1 MPTPQGT
8 LDWTALTDDPDAV
21 APAVAD
27 AVRAGAVPTAR
38 LARIDPELSD
48 TAAFCEAYDVDVQ
61 ATANC
66 VVVQGRRGER
76 VTTAAVLV
84 LAADRADI
92 NTTVRKHLDARK
104 VSFADQEETERRT
117 GMTSGG
123 ITPVGLPAEWPIWID
138 PRVAEAEALCI
149 GSGLRSSKLIVSG
162 ADLVS
167 LPGAEVVEGV
177 GELRSA
183 GVDVPP
189 L

>member
-1 MPTPQGT
+1 MPTPQGP

-66 VVVQGRRGER
+66 VIVQGKRGER

-104 VSFADQEETERRT
+104 VSFADQEETEQIT

-123 ITPVGLPAEWPIWID
+123 ITPVGLPADWPVLID
-138 PRVAEAEALCI
+138 RAVADAEAVVI
-149 GSGLRSSKLIVSG
+149 GAGRRDAKLLVSG
-162 ADLVS
+162 AELAA
-167 LPGAEVVEGV
+167 LPGAEVLDLV
-177 GELRSA
+177 RR
-183 GVDVPP
+183 
-189 L
+189 

>member
-123 ITPVGLPAEWPIWID
+123 ITPVGLPADWPVLID
-138 PRVAEAEALCI
+138 RAVADAEAVVI
-149 GSGLRSSKLIVSG
+149 GAGRRGAKLLVPG
-162 ADLVS
+162 AELAA
-167 LPGAEVVEGV
+167 LPGAEVLDLV
-177 GELRSA
+177 RR
-183 GVDVPP
+183 
-189 L
+189 